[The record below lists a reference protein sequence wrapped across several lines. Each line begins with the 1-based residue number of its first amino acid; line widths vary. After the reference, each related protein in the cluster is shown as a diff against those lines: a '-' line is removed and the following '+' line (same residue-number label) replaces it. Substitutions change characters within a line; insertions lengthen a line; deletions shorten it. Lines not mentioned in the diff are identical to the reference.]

1 MIRRGR
7 FWGAKRVFEDY
18 LLKIQDEKEYKFIL
32 EWIITEYIKDERELV
47 KQQHYTS
54 SEFFDYYFDLLVKN
68 PKKDLIQKVFS
79 HSDVIKLLEEDFS
92 YEKQLCLYGYEF
104 LPKDLSKKTKEF
116 FETNFTIY
124 TDPYFI
130 TIFKSDTLKNK
141 IISIVTDDNPLS
153 FNSRKYQITKYIRF
167 LNHEKMFDLNDKILI
182 SNIIKTRIEKIISNK
197 DYFSHGFTSLKDTIA
212 DLFYCLENITSE
224 QDRNSSLEIKNI
236 YDLVKTEFQN
246 QIQDFY
252 SFEWLYTDD
261 YQNFRIS
268 FSNAVSY
275 FSYLHQAKQYL
286 YIFNIILSKLIVE
299 DNNDFE
305 AVLEL
310 FVNIY
315 SNKYENNI
323 LENNETH
330 TLLLQL
336 MKKYSIE
343 IPFCYDYLFIKR
355 QMKLLAESLKQNNI
369 NDDVIDFWISN

>member
-1 MIRRGR
+1 MIN
-7 FWGAKRVFEDY
+7 
-18 LLKIQDEKEYKFIL
+18 Q
-32 EWIITEYIKDERELV
+32 
-47 KQQHYTS
+47 
-54 SEFFDYYFDLLVKN
+54 
-68 PKKDLIQKVFS
+68 
-79 HSDVIKLLEEDFS
+79 SDIIKLLEEDFS

-104 LPKDLSKKTKEF
+104 LPKDLSHKTKEF

-141 IISIVTDDNPLS
+141 IISIIQDDNPLS

-167 LNHEKMFDLNDKILI
+167 LHHEKMFDLNDKILI

-224 QDRNSSLEIKNI
+224 QDRNNSLEIKNI

-252 SFEWLYTDD
+252 NFEWLYTDD
-261 YQNFRIS
+261 YQKFRLS

-275 FSYLHQAKQYL
+275 FSYLHQAKEYL
-286 YIFNIILSKLIVE
+286 YIFNIVLSKLIVQ
-299 DNNDFE
+299 DDSNFE

-310 FVNIY
+310 FVTIY
-315 SNKYENNI
+315 SSNLI
-323 LENNETH
+323 
-330 TLLLQL
+330 
-336 MKKYSIE
+336 
-343 IPFCYDYLFIKR
+343 FYLIFS
-355 QMKLLAESLKQNNI
+355 KL
-369 NDDVIDFWISN
+369 